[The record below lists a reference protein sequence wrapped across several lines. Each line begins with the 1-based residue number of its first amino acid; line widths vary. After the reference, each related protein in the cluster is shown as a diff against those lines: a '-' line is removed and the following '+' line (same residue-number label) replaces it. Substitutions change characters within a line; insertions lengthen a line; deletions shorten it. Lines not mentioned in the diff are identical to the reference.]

1 MNTFGALSYGTA
13 SAAFLLLAAVLFIGA
28 LGRRGMRS
36 GGAAERQARIRILA
50 AAGSSCQAGI
60 SLGVASLVTAL
71 WAGALAAESARGVFL
86 PLPEYLL
93 EMGRDAAWLLAV
105 VGLNRAV
112 FPRSWRFGAAAVSV
126 ALLALGPL
134 LAIIDPQGF
143 LDAAQTPLVR
153 AGLFMAIAIF
163 VALEQLYRNANASG
177 RWALRPLVIGVGL
190 LCAYDLY
197 LYSQAELLKHIG
209 AVSWDARGLVD
220 ALAVPLLVLAA
231 RRSPDWSLEVF
242 VSRQAVFY
250 AGTFVAAGT
259 YMTAI
264 AAVGYLLRRFGGSWG
279 GAIQIVFVAGAALVL
294 AASLASTAVR
304 RRIKLSL
311 ATHFY
316 RNKYDYRIE
325 WLRFVDT
332 LAEPGEPDV
341 RRAAARAIA
350 QIFESPE
357 AVLLVRE
364 EFGDHDGAAFVP
376 VTSWPAEATGL
387 QRARPLPAGSELA
400 RYLERSRTVIDLAA
414 YRGAPEQYENVDLPP
429 WLLPEEVP
437 GSPREPAQWRVLM
450 PILHRDRLLG
460 MVLLQAPPGPFDLT
474 YEDYDLM
481 RMTGQH
487 IAVHIVQ
494 QETDRSLGQARQFEA
509 YNRLVA
515 FMMHDLKNSAAQMQ
529 LIVDNAP
536 RHKHKP
542 EFVDDAVRTI
552 ANAAGRINGL
562 IQQIKGGSA
571 APAARPVAL
580 DDIVHNAV
588 QRCRDRQPVPAMQ
601 GLTPARIVA
610 DPAKLEAALEHLLRN
625 AQDATPPDGRITVA
639 LDVDTAGAWLTVA
652 DTGCG
657 MDAEFLRERLFR
669 PFDSTK
675 GSQGMGIGAYQ
686 VRETVRAVG
695 GDVRVTSAPGA
706 GTTFTLRFPIE
717 PTDNQMPGAGPSPY
731 TRP

>member
-1 MNTFGALSYGTA
+1 MNSFGALSYGTA
-13 SAAFLLLAAVLFIGA
+13 TAAFLLLAAVLFFGA

-36 GGAAERQARIRILA
+36 GGAAERQARIVQA
-50 AAGSSCQAGI
+50 ARERSRAGI
-60 SLGVASLVTAL
+60 SLGIASLVTAC
-71 WAGALAAESARGVFL
+71 WAGALAVQSAHGIFL
-86 PLPEYLL
+86 PLPDYLL
-93 EMGRDAAWLLAV
+93 EMARHAAWLLAI

-112 FPRSWRFGAAAVSV
+112 FPRPWRFGAAAVCL
-126 ALLALGPL
+126 ALVALGPL
-134 LAIIDPQGF
+134 LAIVDPRSFVQ
-143 LDAAQTPLVR
+143 AAQTPLVR
-153 AGLFMAIAIF
+153 AGLLMAIAIF
-163 VALEQLYRNANASG
+163 VALEQLYRNANAGG

-209 AVSWDARGLVD
+209 AASWDARGLVD

-259 YMTAI
+259 YMAAI
-264 AAVGYLLRRFGGSWG
+264 AAVGYALRRFGGSWG
-279 GAIQIVFVAGAALVL
+279 GAIQIVFVAGAAVVL
-294 AASLASTAVR
+294 AASLASTEVR
-304 RRIKLSL
+304 RRIKRFL

-325 WLRFVDT
+325 WLRFVAT
-332 LAEPGEPDV
+332 LAEPGEADV
-341 RRAAARAIA
+341 RRTAVRAIA

-357 AVLLVRE
+357 AVLLARDE
-364 EFGDHDGAAFVP
+364 DGTAFAPVAA
-376 VTSWPAEATGL
+376 WPPDAAGL
-387 QRARPLPAGSELA
+387 RRTLPLPTASELA
-400 RYLERSRTVIDLAA
+400 RYLERSRAVIDLEAC
-414 YRGAPEQYENVDLPP
+414 RSAPEQYENVDLPE
-429 WLLPEEVP
+429 WLQ
-437 GSPREPAQWRVLM
+437 GRDWRVLM

-460 MVLLQAPPGPFDLT
+460 LVLLQPPPGPFDLT
-474 YEDYDLM
+474 YEDHDLM

-562 IQQIKGGSA
+562 IQQIRSGSA
-571 APAARPVAL
+571 PPASRSAPVAL
-580 DDIVHNAV
+580 EEIVNNAV
-588 QRCRDRQPVPAMQ
+588 QRCRDRQPVPAVRD
-601 GLTPARIVA
+601 LAPARIVA
-610 DPAKLEAALEHLLRN
+610 DPAKLDAAIEHLLRN
-625 AQDATPPDGRITVA
+625 AQDATPPDGHITVT
-639 LDVDTAGAWLTVA
+639 LTVEAGGNVGATPGEARLTVA

-686 VRETVRAVG
+686 VRETVRAIG

-706 GTTFTLRFPIE
+706 GTTFILRFPIE
-717 PTDNQMPGAGPSPY
+717 SLTQSGP
-731 TRP
+731 

>member
-1 MNTFGALSYGTA
+1 MNSFGALSYGIA
-13 SAAFLLLAAVLFIGA
+13 AAAFLLLAAVLFIGA

-36 GGAAERQARIRILA
+36 GGAADRQAQIAQASGSGSR
-50 AAGSSCQAGI
+50 AGL
-60 SLGVASLVTAL
+60 SLGVASLVTAF
-71 WAGALAAESARGVFL
+71 WAGVLAIQSAHGVFL
-86 PLPEYLL
+86 PLPDYLL
-93 EMGRDAAWLLAV
+93 EMARDGAWLLAI
-105 VGLNRAV
+105 VGLNRNLFAL
-112 FPRSWRFGAAAVSV
+112 PWRIGAAALCL
-126 ALLALGPL
+126 ALIALGPL
-134 LAIIDPQGF
+134 LAITDPHSF
-143 LDAAQTPLVR
+143 VHAAQAPLVR
-153 AGLFMAIAIF
+153 AGLFMAVATF

-177 RWALRPLVIGVGL
+177 RWALRPLVIAVGL

-279 GAIQIVFVAGAALVL
+279 GAIQIVFVAGAAVVL

-304 RRIKLSL
+304 RRIKLFL

-332 LAEPGEPDV
+332 LAEPGEADV

-364 EFGDHDGAAFVP
+364 EFGDHDGTAFVP
-376 VTSWPAEATGL
+376 VTSWPAEAPGL
-387 QRARPLPAGSELA
+387 QHAHPLSAGSELA
-400 RYLERSRTVIDLAA
+400 RYLERSRTVIDLEA
-414 YRGAPEQYENVDLPP
+414 YRSTPEQYENVDLPD
-429 WLLPEEVP
+429 WLQGTPH
-437 GSPREPAQWRVLM
+437 WRVLM
-450 PILHRDRLLG
+450 PVLHRHRLLG

-562 IQQIKGGSA
+562 IAQIKEGSA
-571 APAARPVAL
+571 APASGSAAVAL
-580 DDIVHNAV
+580 DDIVRNAM
-588 QRCRDRQPVPAMQ
+588 QRCRDRQPVPAAQ
-601 GLTPARIVA
+601 ELAPARIVA

-625 AQDATPPDGRITVA
+625 AQDATPADGRITVA
-639 LDVDTAGAWLTVA
+639 LDVGADEARLTVA

-686 VRETVRAVG
+686 VRETVRALG

-706 GTTFTLRFPIE
+706 GTTFTLRFPLE
-717 PTDNQMPGAGPSPY
+717 RMTESRDRNRVPGLG
-731 TRP
+731 

>member
-1 MNTFGALSYGTA
+1 MNSFGALSYGTA
-13 SAAFLLLAAVLFIGA
+13 AAAFLLLAAVLFFGA

-36 GGAAERQARIRILA
+36 GGAAERQAHILQ
-50 AAGSSCQAGI
+50 AAGSRSRAGI
-60 SLGVASLVTAL
+60 SFAIASLVTAC
-71 WAGALAAESARGVFL
+71 WAGALAVQSAHGIFL
-86 PLPEYLL
+86 PLPDYLL
-93 EMGRDAAWLLAV
+93 EMARDAAWLLAI

-112 FPRSWRFGAAAVSV
+112 FPRPWRIGAAAVCL
-126 ALLALGPL
+126 ALVALGPL
-134 LAIIDPQGF
+134 LAIADPRSFVQ
-143 LDAAQTPLVR
+143 AAQTPLVR
-153 AGLFMAIAIF
+153 AGLLMAIAIF
-163 VALEQLYRNANASG
+163 VALEQLYRNANAGG

-197 LYSQAELLKHIG
+197 LYSQAELLKHLG
-209 AVSWDARGLVD
+209 AASWGARGLVD
-220 ALAVPLLVLAA
+220 ALAVPLLVVAA

-259 YMTAI
+259 YMAAI
-264 AAVGYLLRRFGGSWG
+264 AAVGYALRRFGGSWG
-279 GAIQIVFVAGAALVL
+279 GAIQIVFVAGAAVVL
-294 AASLASTAVR
+294 AASLASTEVR
-304 RRIKLSL
+304 RRIKRFL

-325 WLRFVDT
+325 WLRFVAT
-332 LAEPGEPDV
+332 LAEPGEADV
-341 RRAAARAIA
+341 RRTAVRAIA

-357 AVLLVRE
+357 AVLLARDE
-364 EFGDHDGAAFVP
+364 DGTAFAPVAA
-376 VTSWPAEATGL
+376 WPADAAGL
-387 QRARPLPAGSELA
+387 RRALPLPAASELA
-400 RYLERSRTVIDLAA
+400 RYLERSRAVIDLEAC
-414 YRGAPEQYENVDLPP
+414 RGAPEQYENVDLPE
-429 WLLPEEVP
+429 WLQ
-437 GSPREPAQWRVLM
+437 GRDWRVLM

-460 MVLLQAPPGPFDLT
+460 LVLLQPPPGPFDLT
-474 YEDYDLM
+474 YEDHDLM

-552 ANAAGRINGL
+552 ANAADRINGL
-562 IQQIKGGSA
+562 IQQIKAGSA

-580 DDIVHNAV
+580 DDLVRSAV
-588 QRCRDRQPVPAMQ
+588 QRCRDRQPVPAAPE
-601 GLTPARIVA
+601 LASARIVA
-610 DPAKLEAALEHLLRN
+610 DPAKIEAAIEHLLRN

-639 LDVDTAGAWLTVA
+639 LEVDADETRLVVA

-686 VRETVRAVG
+686 VRETVRTIG

-706 GTTFTLRFPIE
+706 GTTFILRFPIE
-717 PTDNQMPGAGPSPY
+717 SLTQSGP
-731 TRP
+731 

>member
-36 GGAAERQARIRILA
+36 GGAAERQARIRILD
-50 AAGSSCQAGI
+50 AAGSSSRAGI
-60 SLGVASLVTAL
+60 SLAVASLVTAF
-71 WAGALAAESARGVFL
+71 WAGGLAVQSARGVLL
-86 PLPEYLL
+86 PLPDYLL
-93 EMGRDAAWLLAV
+93 EIGRDTAWLLTI
-105 VGLNRAV
+105 VGLNRVV
-112 FPRSWRFGAAAVSV
+112 FPRPWRIGAATVCI

-134 LAIIDPQGF
+134 LAITNPHDF
-143 LDAAQTPLVR
+143 LRAAQAPLVR

-163 VALEQLYRNANASG
+163 VALEQVYRNANASG

-197 LYSQAELLKHIG
+197 LYSQAELLKQIG
-209 AVSWDARGLVD
+209 AVSWNARGLVD

-231 RRSPDWSLEVF
+231 RRSPDWPLEVF

-279 GAIQIVFVAGAALVL
+279 GAIQIVFVAGAAVVL
-294 AASLASTAVR
+294 AVSLASTAVR
-304 RRIKLSL
+304 RRIKLFL

-341 RRAAARAIA
+341 RRTAMRAIA

-364 EFGDHDGAAFVP
+364 EFGDHAGAAFVP
-376 VTSWPAEATGL
+376 VAAWPAEAAGL
-387 QRARPLPAGSELA
+387 HRAHPLPAGSELA
-400 RYLERSRTVIDLAA
+400 RYLERSRTVIDLDA
-414 YRGAPEQYENVDLPP
+414 YRGAPEQYENVDLPD
-429 WLLPEEVP
+429 WLQGV
-437 GSPREPAQWRVLM
+437 SHWRVLM
-450 PILHRDRLLG
+450 PVLHRDRLLG
-460 MVLLQAPPGPFDLT
+460 MVLLQASPGPFDLT

-580 DDIVHNAV
+580 DDLVRSAV
-588 QRCRDRQPVPAMQ
+588 QRCHDRQPVPAAPE
-601 GLTPARIVA
+601 LASARIVA
-610 DPAKLEAALEHLLRN
+610 DPAKLEAAIEHLLRN

-639 LDVDTAGAWLTVA
+639 LEVGADEARLVVA

-657 MDAEFLRERLFR
+657 MNAEFLRERLFR

-675 GSQGMGIGAYQ
+675 GAQGMGIGAYQ
-686 VRETVRAVG
+686 VRETVRALG

-706 GTTFTLRFPIE
+706 GTTFTLRFPRE
-717 PTDNQMPGAGPSPY
+717 RMTESEDRTAFPGLG
-731 TRP
+731 

>member
-1 MNTFGALSYGTA
+1 MNTFGALSYATA

-36 GGAAERQARIRILA
+36 GGAAERRARILQ
-50 AAGSSCQAGI
+50 AAGATSRAGI
-60 SLGVASLVTAL
+60 ALGVASLATAI
-71 WAGALAAESARGVFL
+71 WAAVLAVQSAHGTFL
-86 PLPEYLL
+86 PFLDYLL
-93 EMGRDAAWLLAV
+93 EMGRDVAWLLAI
-105 VGLNRAV
+105 VGLNQVV
-112 FPRSWRFGAAAVSV
+112 FPRPWRVGAAALGLAV
-126 ALLALGPL
+126 LALGPF
-134 LAIIDPQGF
+134 LAVVDPESF
-143 LDAAQTPLVR
+143 RHAAQAPLVR
-153 AGLFMAIAIF
+153 AGLFMAIAVF

-177 RWALRPLVIGVGL
+177 RWALRPLVIGVAL

-197 LYSQAELLKHIG
+197 LYSQAELLQEIG
-209 AVSWDARGLVD
+209 VTSWNARGLVD
-220 ALAVPLLVLAA
+220 TLAVPLLVLAA

-250 AGTFVAAGT
+250 AATFVAAGT
-259 YMTAI
+259 YMAAI
-264 AAVGYLLRRFGGSWG
+264 AAVGYALRRFGGSWG
-279 GAIQIVFVAGAALVL
+279 GAIQIVFVAGAAIVLV
-294 AASLASTAVR
+294 ASLASVEAR
-304 RRIKLSL
+304 RRIKRFL

-341 RRAAARAIA
+341 RRAAARAVA

-357 AVLLVRE
+357 AVFLVRE
-364 EFGDHDGAAFVP
+364 EFGDHSGAAFVP
-376 VTSWPAEATGL
+376 VTSWPAEAAGL
-387 QRARPLPAGSELA
+387 RRAHALPAGSELA
-400 RYLERSRTVIDLAA
+400 RYLERSRTVIDLDA
-414 YRGAPEQYENVDLPP
+414 YRGAPEQYENVDLPD
-429 WLLPEEVP
+429 WLQGV
-437 GSPREPAQWRVLM
+437 SNWRVLM
-450 PILHRDRLLG
+450 PVLHRERLLG
-460 MVLLQAPPGPFDLT
+460 MILLQAPPGPFDLT

-494 QETDRSLGQARQFEA
+494 QDTDRSLGQARQFEA

-571 APAARPVAL
+571 APATKSVAL
-580 DDIVHNAV
+580 DDIVRSAV
-588 QRCRDRQPVPAMQ
+588 QRCRDRQPVPAAPE
-601 GLTPARIVA
+601 LTHARIVA
-610 DPAKLEAALEHLLRN
+610 DPAKLEAAIEHLLRN
-625 AQDATPPDGRITVA
+625 AQDATPADGRITVM
-639 LDVDTAGAWLTVA
+639 LDVGADEARLVVV

-686 VRETVRAVG
+686 VRETVRALG
-695 GDVRVTSAPGA
+695 GDVRVTSAPGV
-706 GTTFTLRFPIE
+706 GTTFTLRFPRE
-717 PTDNQMPGAGPSPY
+717 RVTESEDRTGVPGLG
-731 TRP
+731 